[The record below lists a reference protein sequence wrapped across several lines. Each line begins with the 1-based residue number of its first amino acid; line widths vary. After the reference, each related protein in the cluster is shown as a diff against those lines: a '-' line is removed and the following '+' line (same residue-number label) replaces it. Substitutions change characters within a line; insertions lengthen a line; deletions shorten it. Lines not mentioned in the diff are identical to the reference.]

1 MLTLEVIKE
10 VVEAQNEL
18 WVLKQEGVLR
28 EKLKETQLQEGFVNI
43 ITGIRRCG
51 KSTLMRQLLTLV
63 KGKSLFLNF
72 EDPRLSGFDISDFR
86 RLDILI
92 KETKVKNL
100 FFDEIQICN
109 GWELYARQKLDEGYQ
124 VTVTGSNAHLL
135 SKELGTKLTGRHLST
150 TLYPFSYKE
159 YLSLIKKKDSQ
170 KTIESY
176 IKDGGFPEF
185 LKFQNPNVLRQL
197 LDDILLRDIAVRY
210 AVRDVTALRQLAVY
224 LITNIGKP
232 VSATNLKTSFGIKA
246 TSTLL
251 EYFSF
256 LENAYLVQFIPKFS
270 YSLQKQIRNP
280 KKVYVID
287 LGLFEHASLAFSEEK
302 GRRLENLVFL
312 QYLRQG
318 KELAYFNEKKE
329 CDFIV
334 SEHGK
339 VTEAVQVCHELTPD
353 NLDREI
359 EGLVAALEF
368 LNLKKGKIITLNQTD
383 EYEHNGKTIEVIPIR
398 TLLNE

>member
-1 MLTLEVIKE
+1 MLTLEAIKE

-28 EKLKETQLQEGFVNI
+28 DKLKETQLQEGFVNI

-51 KSTLMRQLLTLV
+51 KSTLMRQLLTLI

-86 RLDILI
+86 RLDILM

-109 GWELYARQKLDEGYQ
+109 GWELYVRQKLDEGYH
-124 VTVTGSNAHLL
+124 VVVTGSNAHLL

-150 TLYPFSYKE
+150 TLYPFSYTE
-159 YLSLIKKKDSQ
+159 YLSFLKKRDSQ
-170 KTIESY
+170 KAVENY
-176 IKDGGFPEF
+176 LKDGGFPEF
-185 LKFQNPNVLRQL
+185 LKSQNPNVLRQL

-210 AVRDVTALRQLAVY
+210 AVRDVSALRQLAVY
-224 LITNIGKP
+224 LITNIGKL

-251 EYFSF
+251 EYFSY

-302 GRRLENLVFL
+302 GRRLENLIFL
-312 QYLRQG
+312 QYLQQG

-339 VTEAVQVCHELTPD
+339 VKEAVQVCHELTPD

-368 LNLKKGKIITLNQTD
+368 LNLKKGKIVTLTQTD
-383 EYEHNGKTIEVIPIR
+383 EYEFNGKTIEVIPIR